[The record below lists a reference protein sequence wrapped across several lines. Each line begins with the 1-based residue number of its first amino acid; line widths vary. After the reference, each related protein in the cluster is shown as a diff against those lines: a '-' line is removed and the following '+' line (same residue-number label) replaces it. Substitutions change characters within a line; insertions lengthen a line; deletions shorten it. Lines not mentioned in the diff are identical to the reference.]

1 MTAAAR
7 VVLVT
12 ATCPLVRMGVL
23 VGALV
28 AVGGLLAPS
37 SREAVGALPW
47 IIPFGG
53 WMGYRLLRRKP

>member
-28 AVGGLLAPS
+28 AVGGMLAPS
-37 SREAVGALPW
+37 HREAVGALLMIGAYPVW
-47 IIPFGG
+47 VV
-53 WMGYRLLRRKP
+53 YRLLHRKE